1 MSDGRQRLSGAEYR
15 KRKREKEAV
24 IKKQSNSIKKFLTGS
39 SSSLN
44 ISNAVVVQPSEV
56 VDSFS
61 VIDAT
66 VPSETTVA
74 KSSTE
79 NVISTDP
86 AEWPLIIN
94 NDFKTLLVEK
104 GPPAPLNA
112 NFVFP
117 SDDQGRKFTQFHYKR
132 SMSNGENVTRTWLV
146 YSISNDVIFCFC
158 CKLFDNSNSK
168 LALEGYNDWRHCTQ
182 MLKGHET
189 SKNHLTAYSTWL
201 ELSLRLKKTK
211 TIDDV
216 NQRILESECRHW
228 NEVLQRIMSVVQF
241 LGHQNLAF
249 RGSSDQLFKHNNG
262 NFLKLIELMAK
273 YDSVMAEHVRR
284 IINSKKNISH
294 YLGKD
299 IQNEMINLLAQ
310 SIKSR
315 IVTMVSEA
323 KYYSIILDC
332 TPDISHSELMTI
344 IIRFVSIEDSKVT
357 IREHFLGF
365 ISVENST
372 GENLCDV
379 LLNILRELNI
389 PLSNMRGQGYDN
401 GANMKGVHSGVQR
414 HIRNINPRAFFVPC
428 SAHSLNLVV
437 NDAAKSSK
445 EAVAFFDIIQKVF
458 NFFSASTIRWQILL
472 KHVKELTLKPLS
484 QTRWESRI
492 DALKP
497 FRNYIGEIYDALFEI
512 SENINLDPMVKHEAE
527 CLCNLIKT
535 FKFICSVVIWYDIL
549 NHINPVNKLMQ
560 KPNFDISLA
569 LGILETLLKHLN
581 ELRSEESFEKM
592 IIDSTALATEMG
604 VESVFENSRDL
615 QILLTDGDSTDINGI
630 EMAHELKSVSAMVDD
645 NLTPYELL
653 TFVINAGDFAPN
665 LSIALRILITLPVSV
680 ATGERSFSK
689 LKLIKTYL
697 RSTMKNER
705 LCGLAMISIEHEVG
719 QELTE
724 KNRLIDATCYLAK
737 QEFPFRGHDE
747 QITSTNRGNYVELI
761 NLMGTLDLKLSGH
774 LSTATVFS
782 GLSGDIQNDLIQSIS
797 NVLMKKIALE
807 IKNVDFVSIIMDE
820 TTDVVSKSQLSIIFR
835 YMTYEEVQ
843 ERFLTSVKIDL
854 PNA

>member
-24 IKKQSNSIKKFLTGS
+24 IKKQSNSIKKILTGS
-39 SSSLN
+39 SSSLD

-56 VDSFS
+56 FDSFS

-74 KSSTE
+74 KNITDSVVMQPSEVFDSVSVEAVTVPSETTIDKSLTE
-79 NVISTDP
+79 NVYQNSFNSLINISTDP

-168 LALEGYNDWRHCTQ
+168 LALEGYNDWRHCTK

-216 NQRILESECRHW
+216 NQRILESDW

-262 NFLKLIELMAK
+262 IFLKLIELMAK

-299 IQNEMINLLAQ
+299 IQNEMIDLLAQ

-315 IVTMVSEA
+315 IVTMVSEE

-332 TPDISHSELMTI
+332 TPDISHSELMTV

-365 ISVENST
+365 ISVEIST

-379 LLNILRELNI
+379 LLSILRELNI
-389 PLSNMRGQGYDN
+389 SLSNMRGQGYDN

-445 EAVAFFDIIQKVF
+445 EAVGFFHIIQKVF

-472 KHVKELTLKPLS
+472 KHVKELTLKPLN

-497 FRNYIGEIYDALFEI
+497 FRYYIGEIYDALFET
-512 SENINLDPMVKHEAE
+512 SENINVDPMVKHEAE

-549 NHINPVNKLMQ
+549 NHINPISKLMQ

-569 LGILETLLKHLN
+569 LGILKTLLKHLN

-604 VESVFENSRDL
+604 VESVFENSRGRIKPRRTRKHFD
-615 QILLTDGDSTDINGI
+615 
-630 EMAHELKSVSAMVDD
+630 
-645 NLTPYELL
+645 YEH
-653 TFVINAGDFAPN
+653 N
-665 LSIALRILITLPVSV
+665 
-680 ATGERSFSK
+680 
-689 LKLIKTYL
+689 
-697 RSTMKNER
+697 
-705 LCGLAMISIEHEVG
+705 
-719 QELTE
+719 
-724 KNRLIDATCYLAK
+724 
-737 QEFPFRGHDE
+737 DE
-747 QITSTNRGNYVELI
+747 PL
-761 NLMGTLDLKLSGH
+761 
-774 LSTATVFS
+774 
-782 GLSGDIQNDLIQSIS
+782 
-797 NVLMKKIALE
+797 
-807 IKNVDFVSIIMDE
+807 
-820 TTDVVSKSQLSIIFR
+820 
-835 YMTYEEVQ
+835 
-843 ERFLTSVKIDL
+843 
-854 PNA
+854 

>member
-372 GENLCDV
+372 GDNLCDV

-604 VESVFENSRDL
+604 VESVFENSRGRVKPRRTRKHFD
-615 QILLTDGDSTDINGI
+615 
-630 EMAHELKSVSAMVDD
+630 
-645 NLTPYELL
+645 YEH
-653 TFVINAGDFAPN
+653 N
-665 LSIALRILITLPVSV
+665 
-680 ATGERSFSK
+680 
-689 LKLIKTYL
+689 
-697 RSTMKNER
+697 
-705 LCGLAMISIEHEVG
+705 
-719 QELTE
+719 
-724 KNRLIDATCYLAK
+724 
-737 QEFPFRGHDE
+737 DE
-747 QITSTNRGNYVELI
+747 PL
-761 NLMGTLDLKLSGH
+761 
-774 LSTATVFS
+774 
-782 GLSGDIQNDLIQSIS
+782 
-797 NVLMKKIALE
+797 
-807 IKNVDFVSIIMDE
+807 
-820 TTDVVSKSQLSIIFR
+820 
-835 YMTYEEVQ
+835 
-843 ERFLTSVKIDL
+843 
-854 PNA
+854 

>member
-112 NFVFP
+112 YFVFP

-372 GENLCDV
+372 GEC
-379 LLNILRELNI
+379 
-389 PLSNMRGQGYDN
+389 
-401 GANMKGVHSGVQR
+401 K
-414 HIRNINPRAFFVPC
+414 
-428 SAHSLNLVV
+428 
-437 NDAAKSSK
+437 
-445 EAVAFFDIIQKVF
+445 
-458 NFFSASTIRWQILL
+458 
-472 KHVKELTLKPLS
+472 
-484 QTRWESRI
+484 
-492 DALKP
+492 
-497 FRNYIGEIYDALFEI
+497 
-512 SENINLDPMVKHEAE
+512 
-527 CLCNLIKT
+527 
-535 FKFICSVVIWYDIL
+535 
-549 NHINPVNKLMQ
+549 
-560 KPNFDISLA
+560 
-569 LGILETLLKHLN
+569 
-581 ELRSEESFEKM
+581 
-592 IIDSTALATEMG
+592 
-604 VESVFENSRDL
+604 
-615 QILLTDGDSTDINGI
+615 
-630 EMAHELKSVSAMVDD
+630 
-645 NLTPYELL
+645 
-653 TFVINAGDFAPN
+653 
-665 LSIALRILITLPVSV
+665 
-680 ATGERSFSK
+680 
-689 LKLIKTYL
+689 
-697 RSTMKNER
+697 
-705 LCGLAMISIEHEVG
+705 
-719 QELTE
+719 
-724 KNRLIDATCYLAK
+724 
-737 QEFPFRGHDE
+737 
-747 QITSTNRGNYVELI
+747 
-761 NLMGTLDLKLSGH
+761 
-774 LSTATVFS
+774 
-782 GLSGDIQNDLIQSIS
+782 
-797 NVLMKKIALE
+797 
-807 IKNVDFVSIIMDE
+807 
-820 TTDVVSKSQLSIIFR
+820 
-835 YMTYEEVQ
+835 
-843 ERFLTSVKIDL
+843 
-854 PNA
+854 